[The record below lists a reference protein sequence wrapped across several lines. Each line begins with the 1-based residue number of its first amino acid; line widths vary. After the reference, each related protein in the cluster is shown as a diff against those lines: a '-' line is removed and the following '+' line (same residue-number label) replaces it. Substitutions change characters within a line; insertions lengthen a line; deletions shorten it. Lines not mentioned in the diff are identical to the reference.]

1 MELHFPCLRF
11 CWFGMSLVL
20 TQQFKH
26 NLSLNAVKWCGRKM
40 NANWRF
46 ASAKVQNK
54 LFISVSLE
62 ISHKICRG
70 NEEHISFYWSIKY
83 VYFIRVL
90 QTNLQSINDDIKA
103 DVYALWC
110 VKLTLFIVVSFE
122 CEMLLCNTTKERDD
136 SIQCDVYIY
145 WLNHWKSIIYSRRCT
160 CNKPL
165 IGQYTKSFIIRTT
178 MYWRSKLIKL
188 SVNLKKFD
196 IFWWANAI
204 SN

>member
-1 MELHFPCLRF
+1 
-11 CWFGMSLVL
+11 
-20 TQQFKH
+20 
-26 NLSLNAVKWCGRKM
+26 M

-103 DVYALWC
+103 DV
-110 VKLTLFIVVSFE
+110 
-122 CEMLLCNTTKERDD
+122 
-136 SIQCDVYIY
+136 
-145 WLNHWKSIIYSRRCT
+145 
-160 CNKPL
+160 
-165 IGQYTKSFIIRTT
+165 
-178 MYWRSKLIKL
+178 
-188 SVNLKKFD
+188 
-196 IFWWANAI
+196 
-204 SN
+204 

>member
-1 MELHFPCLRF
+1 MELRFLYLRF

-54 LFISVSLE
+54 LFISVSLK

-90 QTNLQSINDDIKA
+90 QTNLQGINDDIKA
-103 DVYALWC
+103 DVQALWC

-122 CEMLLCNTTKERDD
+122 CEMLLCNTTKEQDD

-145 WLNHWKSIIYSRRCT
+145 WLNGWKSVMYSRRCT

-165 IGQYTKSFIIRTT
+165 IGQDTKFF
-178 MYWRSKLIKL
+178 
-188 SVNLKKFD
+188 NLHHD
-196 IFWWANAI
+196 I
-204 SN
+204 